1 MTFQVK
7 YMKDDK
13 SYNITSILESCMA
26 QLKENN
32 KEAYE
37 LIIKRSKARFFE
49 NHQSPGSL
57 KSFAK
62 DILEAS
68 YKAVK

>member
-1 MTFQVK
+1 
-7 YMKDDK
+7 MKDDE
-13 SYNITSILESCMA
+13 SHNITSILESSMVE
-26 QLKENN
+26 LKENN

-37 LIIKRSKARFFE
+37 LIIKKSKARFFE
-49 NHQSPGSL
+49 NHQSTGSL

>member
-1 MTFQVK
+1 
-7 YMKDDK
+7 MKDDK
-13 SYNITSILESCMA
+13 NYNITSILERCMA
-26 QLKENN
+26 ELKENN
-32 KEAYE
+32 EEAYE
-37 LIIKRSKARFFE
+37 LIIKKSRDGFFE